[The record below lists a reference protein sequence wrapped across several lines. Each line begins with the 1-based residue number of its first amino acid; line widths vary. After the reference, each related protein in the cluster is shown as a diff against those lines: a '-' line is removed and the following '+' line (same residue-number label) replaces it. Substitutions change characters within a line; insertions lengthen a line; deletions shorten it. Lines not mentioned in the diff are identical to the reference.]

1 MGRVLFFSLTA
12 ALNPTLLTA
21 TTVMLLLPNPRRLLL
36 GYLLGAYTTGIT
48 VGLAIEYWLNGSGV
62 VNTTKHTLSPVLDIT
77 LGLLALLVAFVIGK
91 GELADRRRRRKT
103 GKPKKTP
110 RWQRIMSR
118 GSARDTFVV
127 GVLLSFPGASY
138 LAALGEIH
146 KQDLS
151 SAVVVLVVVGVNVIS
166 LALLEV
172 PLIGYAVAP
181 EWTPAVVERFKAWL
195 GIHGRRALAIGALVI
210 GVALILRGIIG
221 LVA

>member
-1 MGRVLFFSLTA
+1 
-12 ALNPTLLTA
+12 
-21 TTVMLLLPNPRRLLL
+21 
-36 GYLLGAYTTGIT
+36 
-48 VGLAIEYWLNGSGV
+48 
-62 VNTTKHTLSPVLDIT
+62 
-77 LGLLALLVAFVIGK
+77 
-91 GELADRRRRRKT
+91 
-103 GKPKKTP
+103 
-110 RWQRIMSR
+110 MSR

-138 LAALGEIH
+138 LAALDEIH

-151 SAVVVLVVVGVNVIS
+151 SAVVVLVVVAVNVIS

-181 EWTPAVVERFKAWL
+181 EWTPAVVDRFKAWL